1 MELFLFDSR
10 NLSGALSKST
20 DTVIHHEGVS
30 NVVRRIKLSF
40 AGDQETY
47 RMKIEWIHCSITHDT
62 KKLLKPEWMFYMVD
76 WYCGRG
82 LNQGVIKSTLRQ
94 FLKLLILHIH
104 FMNILLISHMFEDL
118 IMILPC
124 IMRSEAWWGYKGNS
138 VHKACNTEC
147 TDLPSK

>member
-20 DTVIHHEGVS
+20 DTVIHHKGVS
-30 NVVRRIKLSF
+30 DVVRRIKLSF
-40 AGDQETY
+40 RRWPRNLQNE
-47 RMKIEWIHCSITHDT
+47 EWIHCSITHDME
-62 KKLLKPEWMFYMVD
+62 KLLKPEWTFYMVD
-76 WYCGRG
+76 WHCGRG
-82 LNQGVIKSTLRQ
+82 LNKGVLKNTFRQ

-104 FMNILLISHMFEDL
+104 FMIILLISHMFEDL
-118 IMILPC
+118 IMMLPC

-147 TDLPSK
+147 TDVPSK